1 MLGHG
6 LTWFAEWYDLTGDA
20 SDYVLAMDSP
30 RAIAPWQKE
39 WMKRFEDKFG
49 IEPSIADAGHPYH
62 YFRMS
67 MQAINTAGTLD
78 FETLVETL
86 REMEY
91 KGGRH
96 LSKFSKEA
104 GPRALAPHEVM
115 TDGCMEGVFFP

>member
-30 RAIAPWQKE
+30 RAIAPWQQE

-49 IEPSIADAGHPYH
+49 IEPSIAAAGHPYD

-67 MQAINTAGTLD
+67 MQAINKAGTLD
-78 FETLVETL
+78 FETLL
-86 REMEY
+86 KPIRGMAY
-91 KGGRH
+91 KGVWH
-96 LSKFSKEA
+96 LHQFSNGA
-104 GPRALAPHEVM
+104 GPPAGRKGGEQ
-115 TDGCMEGVFFP
+115 